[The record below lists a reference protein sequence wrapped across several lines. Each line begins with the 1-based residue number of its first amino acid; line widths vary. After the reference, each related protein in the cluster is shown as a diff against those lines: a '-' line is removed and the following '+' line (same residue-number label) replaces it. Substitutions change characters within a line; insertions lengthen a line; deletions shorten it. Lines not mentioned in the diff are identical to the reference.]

1 MLTIK
6 PLLKHV
12 YFNVNKH
19 TLQIQTLLK
28 AEPDCRQAA
37 LCQIYQI
44 GVIRLHRF
52 QSPSLS
58 ICLLSN
64 CFHFVQTVLAVAT
77 NENCLLCSVQLLQ
90 PACNCLQSSS
100 SSSPALRLSQGQKG
114 MLFRY
119 VASSQLCSCFCVH
132 FSIVVQSCSKS
143 TYILHLYCDL

>member
-19 TLQIQTLLK
+19 TIQIQTLLK
-28 AEPDCRQAA
+28 TVPNRPGSTVLD
-37 LCQIYQI
+37 IYQI

-90 PACNCLQSSS
+90 PACNCLQT

-119 VASSQLCSCFCVH
+119 VASSQLYSCFCVH
-132 FSIVVQSCSKS
+132 FSIALQSCSKS
-143 TYILHLYCDL
+143 RYVLHLYCDL

>member
-19 TLQIQTLLK
+19 TIQIQTLLK
-28 AEPDCRQAA
+28 TVPDRPGSTV
-37 LCQIYQI
+37 LDIYQI

-90 PACNCLQSSS
+90 PACNCLAKQQQQQPCFETQSGSKRHVVS
-100 SSSPALRLSQGQKG
+100 ICSQQSAI
-114 MLFRY
+114 LLL
-119 VASSQLCSCFCVH
+119 LCSLFN
-132 FSIVVQSCSKS
+132 SS
-143 TYILHLYCDL
+143 TILFKKQICTTPLL